1 MFKLN
6 NYIDDT
12 LVDSL
17 TIPGQSGFETPIR
30 TFLTKELAKYG
41 EISRDNLGSVIC
53 KIQGKGD
60 QKLKWFIGAHMDTC
74 GFIVHSIVNG
84 LIKCVNFGYQD
95 TKACHLQP
103 VVISTKNGYINGL
116 MYAKQEDK
124 NKYSFKIDIGVRSS
138 KKATTLGILPG
149 DPVHFSIDPF
159 LVGDLSQRVICSP
172 RLDNRLG
179 IFELLL
185 LAKHLKENPPFDDV
199 FLVATVE
206 EETGARGAKTAAQ
219 KIQPDMALI
228 LDITYDE
235 HPVAMG
241 QGPVITLSDRSSL
254 LSTHVRDYLLKL
266 AKNKKIAIQTE
277 VWNIGGTDAG
287 SVRVI
292 GTGIPTIPILTA
304 TKNNHTPI
312 EMACIDDCYSVVK
325 FCQLIIEN
333 SRELHTVF
341 QQ

>member
-1 MFKLN
+1 MKN
-6 NYIDDT
+6 QIDET
-12 LVDSL
+12 LVNCL

-30 TFLTKELAKYG
+30 TFLMKELADYG

-60 QKLKWFIGAHMDTC
+60 HKLKWFVGAHMDTC
-74 GFIVHSIVNG
+74 GFLVHSIGNG
-84 LIKCVNFGYQD
+84 LVKCLNFGYQD
-95 TKACHLQP
+95 VKACHLQP
-103 VVISTKNGYINGL
+103 VTISTKNGNIKGV
-116 MYAKQEDK
+116 MHAKQEVK
-124 NKYSFKIDIGVRSS
+124 GKPTFEIDIGTRSS
-138 KKATTLGILPG
+138 KEIEELGIKAG

-159 LVGDLSQRVICSP
+159 LVGNPSQRIICSP
-172 RLDNRLG
+172 RLDNRVG

-185 LAKHLKENPPFDDV
+185 LAQNLREKPPLDDV

-206 EETGARGAKTAAQ
+206 EEMGARGAKTAAQ
-219 KIQPDMALI
+219 KIQPDLALI

-235 HPVAMG
+235 HPVFMG

-254 LSTHVRDYLLKL
+254 LSTFVRDYLMDL
-266 AKNKKIAIQTE
+266 AKNNKIPIQTE

-287 SVRVI
+287 PVRVI
-292 GTGIPTIPILTA
+292 GAGIPTIPVLTA

-312 EMACIDDCYSVVK
+312 EMACIEDCYSVVN
-325 FCQLIIEN
+325 FCQLIIKKGKEIQ
-333 SRELHTVF
+333 TVF

>member
-1 MFKLN
+1 MN
-6 NYIDDT
+6 NQIDET
-12 LVDSL
+12 LINCL

-74 GFIVHSIVNG
+74 GFIVHSIANG
-84 LIKCVNFGYQD
+84 QIKCLNFGYQD
-95 TKACHLQP
+95 VQACHLQP
-103 VVISTKNGYINGL
+103 VVISSKNRYIKGL
-116 MYAKQEDK
+116 MHAKQEDK
-124 NKYSFKIDIGVRSS
+124 NKLTFKIDVGTGSS
-138 KKATTLGILPG
+138 KEVTKLGIQAG

-159 LVGDLSQRVICSP
+159 LVGDPSQRILCSP
-172 RLDNRLG
+172 RLDNRIG
-179 IFELLL
+179 VFELIL
-185 LAKHLKENPPFDDV
+185 LAKHLKENPPLDDV
-199 FLVATVE
+199 FLVTTVE
-206 EETGARGAKTAAQ
+206 EEAGARGAKTAAQ

-254 LSTHVRDYLLKL
+254 LSTHVRDYLLEL
-266 AKNKKIAIQTE
+266 ARNNKVPIQTE

-287 SVRVI
+287 PVRVI
-292 GTGIPTIPILTA
+292 GAGIPTIPVLTA

-312 EMACIDDCYSVVK
+312 EMACIDDCYSVVQ

-333 SRELHTVF
+333 GKEIQNTFRK
-341 QQ
+341 